1 MKNMKHTYQITGVV
15 FLLLAAFIAWES
27 LQLNFYT
34 YAGPGPGFF
43 PFWLS
48 MTLGLLAVLM
58 ILQATFR
65 ESEPVPEGFLASRA
79 GYLRVGTIVLALIV
93 TTALMDIVGFP
104 MTMLVTIL
112 FLLFALGRPSLI
124 VTLLVSVAGSF
135 GCFYLFDRWLK
146 VPLPTG
152 FFGF

>member
-1 MKNMKHTYQITGVV
+1 MNMKLTYQITGVV

-27 LQLNFYT
+27 LELKFYT
-34 YAGPGPGFF
+34 NLGPGPGFF

-65 ESEPVPEGFLASRA
+65 ESEPMPENFFASRT
-79 GYLRVGTIVLALIV
+79 GYLRAGSIVMALTV
-93 TTALMDIVGFP
+93 TTALMDIVGFSI
-104 MTMLVTIL
+104 TMFGIIL
-112 FLLFALGRPSLI
+112 FMLFALGRPSLI

>member
-1 MKNMKHTYQITGVV
+1 MNMNRAYQIAGAV
-15 FLLLAAFIAWES
+15 FLLLAAFIARES
-27 LQLNFYT
+27 LALKFYT
-34 YAGPGPGFF
+34 SNGPGPGFF

-48 MTLGLLAVLM
+48 VALGLLAVLM
-58 ILQATFR
+58 ILKATFR
-65 ESEPVPEGFLASRA
+65 APEPMPEGFFASRA
-79 GYLRVGTIVLALIV
+79 GYLRVGAIVLAFAV
-93 TTALMDIVGFP
+93 TAALLEIVGFP
-104 MTMLVTIL
+104 LTMLVTIL

-124 VTLLVSVAGSF
+124 VTLLVSAAGSF

>member
-1 MKNMKHTYQITGVV
+1 MNMNRPYQITGVV

-27 LQLNFYT
+27 LELKFYT
-34 YAGPGPGFF
+34 YIGPGPGFF

-48 MTLGLLAVLM
+48 MALGLLAVLM

-65 ESEPVPEGFLASRA
+65 QPEPMPEDFFACRA
-79 GYLRVGTIVLALIV
+79 GYLRAGAIVLALTV
-93 TTALMDIVGFP
+93 TTALMEIVGFQL
-104 MTMLVTIL
+104 TMLGTIL

-152 FFGF
+152 LFGF

>member
-1 MKNMKHTYQITGVV
+1 MNMNRAYQITGVV
-15 FLLLAAFIAWES
+15 FLLLAAFVAWES
-27 LQLNFYT
+27 LELKFYT
-34 YAGPGPGFF
+34 NNGPGPGFF

-48 MTLGLLAVLM
+48 MALGLLAVLM

-65 ESEPVPEGFLASRA
+65 ESEPMPEGFFAGRA
-79 GYLRVGTIVLALIV
+79 GYLRAGAIVMALIV
-93 TTALMDIVGFP
+93 TAALLDIVGFP
-104 MTMLVTIL
+104 LTMLVAIL

-152 FFGF
+152 FFGL

>member
-1 MKNMKHTYQITGVV
+1 MNMNRTYQITGVV

-27 LQLNFYT
+27 LEIKFYT
-34 YAGPGPGFF
+34 NNGPGPGFF
-43 PFWLS
+43 SFWLS
-48 MTLGLLAVLM
+48 MALGLLAVRM

-65 ESEPVPEGFLASRA
+65 ESEPMPEGFFASRS
-79 GYLRVGTIVLALIV
+79 GYLRAGAIVMALIV
-93 TTALMDIVGFP
+93 TTALLDIVGFP
-104 MTMLVTIL
+104 LTMLVTIL

-124 VTLLVSVAGSF
+124 VTLLVSAAGSF

>member
-1 MKNMKHTYQITGVV
+1 MNMNRAYQIAGVV
-15 FLLLAAFIAWES
+15 FLLLAAFVARES
-27 LQLNFYT
+27 LALKFYT
-34 YAGPGPGFF
+34 SNGPGPGFF

-48 MTLGLLAVLM
+48 VALGLLAVLM
-58 ILQATFR
+58 ILKATFR
-65 ESEPVPEGFLASRA
+65 EPEPMPEGFFASRA
-79 GYLRVGTIVLALIV
+79 GYLRAGAIVLALAV
-93 TTALMDIVGFP
+93 TTALIEIVGFP
-104 MTMLVTIL
+104 ITMFVTIL

-124 VTLLVSVAGSF
+124 VTLVVSAVGSF

>member
-1 MKNMKHTYQITGVV
+1 MNMKRPYQITGGV
-15 FLLLAAFIAWES
+15 FLLLAVFIAWES
-27 LQLNFYT
+27 LQLKFYT
-34 YAGPGPGFF
+34 SLGPGPGFF
-43 PFWLS
+43 PFWLA
-48 MTLGLLAVLM
+48 MILGGLAVLM

-65 ESEPVPEGFLASRA
+65 RPDPMPADFFASRA
-79 GYLRVGTIVLALIV
+79 GYMRIGAIVLALAA
-93 TTALMDIVGFP
+93 TTTLMDVLGFQL
-104 MTMLVTIL
+104 TMLGTII

-135 GCFYLFDRWLK
+135 GCFYLFDRWMR

>member
-1 MKNMKHTYQITGVV
+1 MNMNRTYQITGVV

-27 LQLNFYT
+27 VELKLYT
-34 YAGPGPGFF
+34 NNGPGPGFF

-48 MTLGLLAVLM
+48 MAMGLLAVLM

-65 ESEPVPEGFLASRA
+65 GSEPIPEGFFASRA
-79 GYLRVGTIVLALIV
+79 GYLRAGAIVVALAV
-93 TTALMDIVGFP
+93 TTALLDIVGFP
-104 MTMLVTIL
+104 LTMLVTIL

-124 VTLLVSVAGSF
+124 ATLLVTAAGSF

>member
-1 MKNMKHTYQITGVV
+1 MNMNRAYQITGVV

-27 LQLNFYT
+27 LELKFYT
-34 YAGPGPGFF
+34 NNGPGPGFF

-48 MTLGLLAVLM
+48 MALGLLAVLM

-65 ESEPVPEGFLASRA
+65 ESEPMPEGFFASRA
-79 GYLRVGTIVLALIV
+79 GYLRAGAIVVALAV
-93 TTALMDIVGFP
+93 TTALLDIVGFP
-104 MTMLVTIL
+104 LTMLVTIL

-124 VTLLVSVAGSF
+124 VTLLVSAAGSF
-135 GCFYLFDRWLK
+135 GWFYLFDRWLK
-146 VPLPTG
+146 VPLPMG

>member
-1 MKNMKHTYQITGVV
+1 MSMHRTYQITGVV
-15 FLLLAAFIAWES
+15 FLLLAAFVAWES
-27 LQLNFYT
+27 LELKFYT
-34 YAGPGPGFF
+34 YMGPGPGFF

-48 MTLGLLAVLM
+48 MALGLLAVLM
-58 ILQATFR
+58 IIQATFR
-65 ESEPVPEGFLASRA
+65 ESEPVPEGFFASRA
-79 GYLRVGTIVLALIV
+79 GYLRAGAIVTALII
-93 TTALMDIVGFP
+93 TTALLDVAGFP
-104 MTMLVTIL
+104 LTMLVTIL

-124 VTLLVSVAGSF
+124 ATLLVSAAGSF

>member
-1 MKNMKHTYQITGVV
+1 MNMNRTYQITGAV

-27 LQLNFYT
+27 LELKFYT
-34 YAGPGPGFF
+34 SNGPGPGFF

-48 MTLGLLAVLM
+48 MALAVLAGLM
-58 ILQATFR
+58 IFQATFR
-65 ESEPVPEGFLASRA
+65 EPEPMPEGFFASRA
-79 GYLRVGTIVLALIV
+79 GYLRAGAIVTALAV
-93 TTALMDIVGFP
+93 TTAFLDIAGFP
-104 MTMLVTIL
+104 LIMLATIL
-112 FLLFALGRPSLI
+112 FLLFALGRPNMI
-124 VTLLVSVAGSF
+124 VTLLVSAAGSF

>member
-1 MKNMKHTYQITGVV
+1 MNMNRAYQITGVV
-15 FLLLAAFIAWES
+15 FLLLAAFIARES
-27 LQLNFYT
+27 LELKFYT
-34 YAGPGPGFF
+34 NNGPGPGFF

-48 MTLGLLAVLM
+48 MALGLLAVLM
-58 ILQATFR
+58 ILKATFR
-65 ESEPVPEGFLASRA
+65 EPEPMQEGFFASRA
-79 GYLRVGTIVLALIV
+79 GYLRAGAIVVALAV
-93 TTALMDIVGFP
+93 TTALLDVVGFP
-104 MTMLVTIL
+104 LTMLGAIL

-124 VTLLVSVAGSF
+124 ATLLVAAAGSF

>member
-1 MKNMKHTYQITGVV
+1 MNMNRAYQITGAV
-15 FLLLAAFIAWES
+15 FLLLAAFIARES
-27 LQLNFYT
+27 LELKFYT
-34 YAGPGPGFF
+34 SNGPGPGFF

-48 MTLGLLAVLM
+48 MALGLLAVLM

-65 ESEPVPEGFLASRA
+65 EPEPMPENFVASRA
-79 GYLRVGTIVLALIV
+79 GYLRAGAIVMALIV
-93 TTALMDIVGFP
+93 TAALLDIVGFP
-104 MTMLVTIL
+104 LTMLVTIF

-146 VPLPTG
+146 VPLPPG
-152 FFGF
+152 FLGF

>member
-1 MKNMKHTYQITGVV
+1 MSMKRPYQVTGVV

-27 LQLNFYT
+27 LELKFYT
-34 YAGPGPGFF
+34 YIGPGPGFF
-43 PFWLS
+43 PFWLALL
-48 MTLGLLAVLM
+48 LGALAVLM

-65 ESEPVPEGFLASRA
+65 RPDPMPADFFASRA
-79 GYLRVGTIVLALIV
+79 GYLRVGAIVLALTA
-93 TTALMDIVGFP
+93 TTVLMNVLGFSL
-104 MTMLVTIL
+104 TMLGIIL
-112 FLLFALGRPSLI
+112 LLLFALGRPNLI

-135 GCFYLFDRWLK
+135 GCFYLFTQLLR

>member
-1 MKNMKHTYQITGVV
+1 MNMNRAYQFTGAV
-15 FLLLAAFIAWES
+15 FLLLAAFIARES
-27 LQLNFYT
+27 LELKFYT
-34 YAGPGPGFF
+34 SNGPGPGFF

-48 MTLGLLAVLM
+48 MALGLLALLM

-65 ESEPVPEGFLASRA
+65 EPEPVPEGFFAGRA
-79 GYLRVGTIVLALIV
+79 GYLRAGAIVAALAV
-93 TTALMDIVGFP
+93 TTTFLEIAGFP
-104 MTMLVTIL
+104 LTMLVTTL
-112 FLLFALGRPSLI
+112 FLLFALGRPGLI
-124 VTLLVSVAGSF
+124 ATLLVSAAGSF

>member
-1 MKNMKHTYQITGVV
+1 MNMKRPYQITGVV
-15 FLLLAAFIAWES
+15 FLLLAVFIAWES
-27 LQLNFYT
+27 LELKFYT
-34 YAGPGPGFF
+34 YIGPGPGFF
-43 PFWLS
+43 PFWLALL
-48 MTLGLLAVLM
+48 LGALAVLM

-65 ESEPVPEGFLASRA
+65 RPDPMPTDFFAGRA
-79 GYLRVGTIVLALIV
+79 GYLKVGAIVLAMAA
-93 TTALMDIVGFP
+93 TTALMDVLGFQL
-104 MTMLVTIL
+104 TMLGVIA

-135 GCFYLFDRWLK
+135 GCFYLFSQWLR